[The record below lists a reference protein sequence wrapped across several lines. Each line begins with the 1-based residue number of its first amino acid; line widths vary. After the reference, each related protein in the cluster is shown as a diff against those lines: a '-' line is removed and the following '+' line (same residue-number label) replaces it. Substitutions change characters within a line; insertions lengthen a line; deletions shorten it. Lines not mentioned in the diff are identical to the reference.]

1 MCVFSVEPFSIGE
14 AMNGSS
20 ILLLNRRFFFCVL
33 GGTVCDGEFCGEI
46 KVAILGVSF
55 CIGVAIG
62 SWVPES

>member
-1 MCVFSVEPFSIGE
+1 MCVFSVEPFSICE
-14 AMNGSS
+14 AMKGSS

-46 KVAILGVSF
+46 KVAILGVSL

-62 SWVPES
+62 SWVPEN